1 MELPKLSAHRGGPED
16 EYPPNGLAAIR
27 AALDVGVDMI
37 EFDVRTT
44 SDGKFVTHH
53 DAQVSQ
59 GGGEGRQIA
68 QLTES
73 EVFAAAPDAAPLS
86 DVLALIK
93 GKALGHVD
101 LKDTCLEVEIA
112 DICERALGP
121 DGFVLTTLED
131 ISVRRLRIGRPHLRV
146 ALSLGRS
153 TAGLSRLATAR
164 LRLSEIFPQRRLRRC
179 DPNMLALNHKIAK
192 LGVLALARRRGLP
205 VLLWTINDPEMIASV
220 AFDSRYWGFTTDFP
234 RLVNRL
240 R

>member
-1 MELPKLSAHRGGPED
+1 
-16 EYPPNGLAAIR
+16 
-27 AALDVGVDMI
+27 MI

-44 SDGKFVTHH
+44 SDGKFITHH
-53 DAQVSQ
+53 AAHVSHEA
-59 GGGEGRQIA
+59 GEPRQIT
-68 QLTES
+68 QLTEA
-73 EVFAAAPDAAPLS
+73 EVFAAAPDAASLS

-112 DICERALGP
+112 DVCERALGP

-131 ISVRRLRIGRPHLRV
+131 ISVRRLRRGRPHLRV

-153 TAGLSRLATAR
+153 AAGLGRLETVR
-164 LRLSEIFPQRRLRRC
+164 LRLSEIFPQRRIRRC
-179 DPNMLALNHKIAK
+179 DPNMLALNHKIAR

-205 VLLWTINDPEMIASV
+205 ILLWTINDPAMIASV
-220 AFDSRYWGFTTDFP
+220 SVDHRYWGFTTDFP
-234 RLVNRL
+234 RLAIRL